1 MFTIASN
8 IAVNTLVLA
17 SMYILAS
24 LGFAFIFNMLGTIN
38 LAHGAFYMLAAYI
51 TYYLSAKAGLN
62 NWLAMLL
69 SALAL
74 AGIGLLMERFCF
86 RPYYT
91 QFSRV
96 VMISVA
102 LMTMLQQTATLLSG
116 SKTLSITSYANG
128 VTSLG
133 IVSVSNEKITTFAV
147 GVILL
152 IITLYIVYRTK
163 LGMEME
169 AVAQDRMGAS
179 LQGIP
184 INKVSALVCALGFA
198 LAAISGSMMGA
209 YQQLSPYM
217 GDNMNIR
224 ILMLVML
231 AGAGSMN
238 GIIATG
244 VIMALLDSVC
254 PVFFQSY
261 TASALSC
268 SVIVVLLLIRPK
280 GFFGHEM

>member
-1 MFTIASN
+1 
-8 IAVNTLVLA
+8 
-17 SMYILAS
+17 
-24 LGFAFIFNMLGTIN
+24 
-38 LAHGAFYMLAAYI
+38 
-51 TYYLSAKAGLN
+51 
-62 NWLAMLL
+62 
-69 SALAL
+69 
-74 AGIGLLMERFCF
+74 
-86 RPYYT
+86 
-91 QFSRV
+91 
-96 VMISVA
+96 MISVA
-102 LMTMLQQTATLLSG
+102 LMTMLQQTATILSG
-116 SKTLSITSYANG
+116 SQTLSIDGYATGITDLG
-128 VTSLG
+128 VV
-133 IVSVSNEKITTFAV
+133 IVSNEKLVTFGV
-147 GVILL
+147 GLVLL
-152 IITLYIVYRTK
+152 IVTLIIVYKTK

-184 INKVSALVCALGFA
+184 INRVSALVCALGFA

-217 GDNMNIR
+217 GDTMNIR

-244 VIMALLDSVC
+244 AIMALLDSVF
-254 PVFFQSY
+254 PVLFQSY

-268 SVIVVLLLIRPK
+268 SAIVVLLLIRPK

>member
-1 MFTIASN
+1 MLPN

-24 LGFAFIFNMLGTIN
+24 LGFAFIFNMLGTVN

-51 TYYLSAKAGLN
+51 TYYLCAKAGLN
-62 NWLAMLL
+62 NWLAMAI
-69 SALAL
+69 SAAAL
-74 AGIGLLMERFCF
+74 AGLGILMERVVF
-86 RPYYT
+86 RPFYT

-102 LMTMLQQTATLLSG
+102 LMTMLQQTATILSG
-116 SKTLSITSYANG
+116 SQTLSIDSYATGITDLG
-128 VTSLG
+128 VV
-133 IVSVSNEKITTFAV
+133 IVSNEKLVTFGV
-147 GVILL
+147 GLVLL
-152 IITLYIVYRTK
+152 IVTLIIVYKTK

-184 INKVSALVCALGFA
+184 INRVSALVCALGFA

-217 GDNMNIR
+217 GDTMNIR

-244 VIMALLDSVC
+244 AIMALFDSVF
-254 PVFFQSY
+254 PVLFQSY

-268 SVIVVLLLIRPK
+268 SAIVVLLLIRPK